1 MKSTK
6 NPFLAI
12 LLAGASMG
20 AAQAGV
26 LYTLAG
32 PQTVDETWNFA
43 PPGLSLSRGATA
55 TGTLYF
61 KYTVTNPASNNTTE
75 NYYAGMSFFDGG
87 NENLGVGN
95 GWNPWAYSAF
105 SGGLP
110 GGNLDLRSATPDP
123 GQTYQQVRSTDVTT
137 IVIRVDFNSGANDNV
152 TVWLNPNLSLTE
164 AAQNPALTTTF
175 TANAN
180 FDTIYLR
187 EGGGGG
193 GWTYSDFAIAE
204 NATDAG
210 FFAVPLTTST
220 WDGGGGDSNWSTA
233 ANWLGDTAPSAGFDL
248 IFPFSTN
255 TSPVNDLA
263 AGTDFTGL
271 NFAGG
276 ATSYTLTGNAIGI
289 SNFVRNTS
297 LNPQAVNLPLELNGP
312 LTLDALNSTLSIG
325 GAISGPQGI
334 TKTGNRVNLT
344 TNNTYSGNT
353 AITTGTLSI
362 GDGDV
367 TGSID
372 PTGTVSFGAGTTTRL
387 EINRSDDT
395 TLANPITTGGRANIA
410 AVNGQTVTLS
420 GPITGAG
427 EFWTHG
433 PGTVKIAPSAGSASF
448 ATSIVVA
455 TGTLEVADFTTST
468 LGTGGF
474 FIGEAGSGTLRYT
487 GPTASTNR
495 VGEYALQGSGTN
507 TFIEVTAP
515 STELTFT
522 QPLDDNDPGGKG
534 LTKTGPGTLILAA
547 APIYTGNTAVNE
559 GVLSLTQPG
568 FADGSTVTVNDGATL
583 KLDFV
588 GSDIVTEV
596 VLGPNAFTAPGS
608 YNATS
613 HPSYFSGTG
622 SLVIPSTDPFP
633 TWIANFTFAPGA
645 DLTKTGDPDGDGLNN
660 LLEFAHDGDPSS
672 GSASGKVVEKIDSGY
687 LTLTLPVRQGAT
699 FTGAGPLTA
708 TLAGDGLVYSI
719 EGSGDLATFASGVEE
734 VTPALSAGLPA
745 VNSGWSYR
753 TFRLTNPVTS
763 AAAGFLRSEVT
774 TTP

>member
-6 NPFLAI
+6 NPFFAI

-75 NYYAGMSFFDGG
+75 SYYAGMSFFDGG
-87 NENLGVGN
+87 NEHLGVGN
-95 GWNPWAYSAF
+95 GWGAWAYSCFGTA
-105 SGGLP
+105 
-110 GGNLDLRSATPDP
+110 NLDLRSATPDP

-175 TANAN
+175 TANAD

-220 WDGGGGDSNWSTA
+220 WDGGGGDSNWSSA
-233 ANWLGDTAPSAGFDL
+233 ANWLGDIAPSAGFDL
-248 IFPFSTN
+248 IFPFSAN

-271 NFAGG
+271 NFDGG

-334 TKTGNRVNLT
+334 TKTGNRVDLT
-344 TNNTYSGNT
+344 ANNTYTGDT
-353 AITTGTLSI
+353 TITTGTLSI

-367 TGSID
+367 AGSID

-387 EINRSDDT
+387 EVNRSDDT

-420 GPITGAG
+420 GPITGTG

-433 PGTVKIAPSAGSASF
+433 PGTVKIAPNAGSASF
-448 ATSIVVA
+448 ASSIVVA
-455 TGTLEVADFTTST
+455 TGTLEVTDFTIST
-468 LGTGGF
+468 LGTGAF
-474 FIGEAGSGTLRYT
+474 FIGEAGSGTLRYS
-487 GPTASTNR
+487 GPTASTDR
-495 VGEYALQGSGTN
+495 VGAFALQGMGTN
-507 TFIEVTAP
+507 TFIEVTTP

-547 APIYTGNTAVNE
+547 APTYTGNTVVDE

-568 FADGSTVTVNDGATL
+568 FPDGSTVTVSDSGQL

-588 GSDIVTEV
+588 GSDTVTEIV
-596 VLGPNAFTAPGS
+596 FGPDILGPGTYSAV
-608 YNATS
+608 S
-613 HPSYFSGTG
+613 HPDYISGSG
-622 SLVIPSTDPFP
+622 SLVIPGADPFP
-633 TWIANFTFAPGA
+633 TWIGSFTFNPGA
-645 DLTKTGDPDGDGLNN
+645 DLTQTGDPDADGLSNFE
-660 LLEFAHDGDPSS
+660 EFAFGLAPNS
-672 GSASGKVVEKIDSGY
+672 GSSVNPITVPLDKTTGQFTYQRLADSGLTY
-687 LTLTLPVRQGAT
+687 TIWTSSDLVTWNQDATAGQVATPSGDNESVEVTLT
-699 FTGAGPLTA
+699 GPLPSDKLFVRVQA
-708 TLAGDGLVYSI
+708 D
-719 EGSGDLATFASGVEE
+719 
-734 VTPALSAGLPA
+734 
-745 VNSGWSYR
+745 
-753 TFRLTNPVTS
+753 
-763 AAAGFLRSEVT
+763 
-774 TTP
+774 